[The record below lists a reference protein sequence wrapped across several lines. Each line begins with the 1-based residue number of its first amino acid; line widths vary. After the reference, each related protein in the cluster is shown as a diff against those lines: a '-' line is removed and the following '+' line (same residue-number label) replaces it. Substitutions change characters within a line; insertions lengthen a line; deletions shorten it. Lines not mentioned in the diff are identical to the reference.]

1 MKVETRKPRIDPA
14 KVRAFRKTVWEF
26 YKRQGRH
33 ALPWRQT
40 KDPYRILVS
49 EVMLQQTQVERVI
62 AYYER
67 FTKAYPTPKA
77 LAKAPLADVL
87 TIWQGLG
94 YNRRAKMLW
103 EAMRQIGE
111 QGGTMPTAASELEKL
126 RGVGPYTARAV
137 AAFATSA
144 DEVFIET
151 NIRTVVIHH
160 FYPKKES
167 VSDAEIMAILERALP
182 KGKAR
187 EWYAALMDYGSYL
200 KRSGVK
206 TNARTKGYAKQSAFE
221 GSYRQA
227 RGAILKALARG
238 AQPSSLLVDLM
249 GAARRIQLKS
259 ALASLLKE
267 GMIELA
273 DGGFRLPG

>member
-1 MKVETRKPRIDPA
+1 MKKRAAKADPA
-14 KVRAFRKTVWEF
+14 KVRTFRKAVWDF

-40 KDPYRILVS
+40 RDPYRILVS

-67 FTKAYPTPKA
+67 FVADYPTPAA

-87 TIWQGLG
+87 RHWQGLG

-103 EAMRQIGE
+103 EGMRE
-111 QGGTMPTAASELEKL
+111 VAAEHGGKLPKTATELEEL
-126 RGVGPYTARAV
+126 RGIGPYTARAV
-137 AAFATSA
+137 AAFAHNA
-144 DEVFIET
+144 GGVFVET
-151 NIRTVVIHH
+151 NIRTAVIHH
-160 FYPKKES
+160 FYPKKQK
-167 VSDAEIMAILERALP
+167 VSDADIAAVLAASVPEGR
-182 KGKAR
+182 AR
-187 EWYAALMDYGSYL
+187 EWYWALMDYGSHL

-206 TNARTKGYAKQSAFE
+206 NNHRAKAYAKQPAFE

-227 RGAILKALARG
+227 RGAVLRALARG
-238 AQPSSLLVDLM
+238 AQPSTLLIDLM
-249 GAARRIQLKS
+249 GPSRRAQLKS
-259 ALASLLKE
+259 AIAVLAKE

-273 DGGFRLPG
+273 PGGFRLPG